1 MWASWAFCK
10 LVHIPMPTPYLSI
23 KKFKSST
30 DSHHI
35 AGQRATRQ
43 FGDEMQEYSTNHS
56 NLLLIEQFFRFST
69 LSQPRLAR
77 DAKSQFFRDVTDNL
91 NTHTPGSLYE
101 AFPPE
106 QAKALWDRFEFVYTP
121 KHGSWLN
128 MAEIEINVMVGV
140 VEFEV
145 ETQDVFDLTH
155 SDPSGVGQVG
165 SSKS

>member
-23 KKFKSST
+23 KKFKNST

-77 DAKSQFFRDVTDNL
+77 DAKSQFFRDVTLSQQVRNASGIC
-91 NTHTPGSLYE
+91 P
-101 AFPPE
+101 FI
-106 QAKALWDRFEFVYTP
+106 
-121 KHGSWLN
+121 
-128 MAEIEINVMVGV
+128 AECVGPHCEITELVPT
-140 VEFEV
+140 F
-145 ETQDVFDLTH
+145 
-155 SDPSGVGQVG
+155 
-165 SSKS
+165 